1 MASKKKPGEPVRQDR
16 RPKRITKRQ
25 EAFAVEYIRN
35 GQNASAALRATY
47 DCSRANANTVARR
60 ASEMLKV
67 PLVAARIDEIK
78 RPIIEKLEREAG
90 ISMERTLKEL
100 ARIAYFDARK
110 LFNADGTP
118 KPINDLDDDTV
129 AALAGL
135 EVASVGNAEVGIGQ
149 VMKYK
154 IADKNSALDK
164 CMKHLGLYERDN
176 RQKPDPASEAQAAQE
191 AVREGFEDLVAAFD
205 RAMKK

>member
-16 RPKRITKRQ
+16 TPKRITKQQ
-25 EAFAVEYIRN
+25 EAFALEYIRN
-35 GQNASAALRATY
+35 GHNASAALRATY
-47 DCSRANANTVARR
+47 DCSRSNANTVARR

-67 PLVAARIDEIK
+67 PLVAARINEIK
-78 RPIIEKLEREAG
+78 RPIIEKLERDAG

-154 IADKNSALDK
+154 IADKNLSLI
-164 CMKHLGLYERDN
+164 HI
-176 RQKPDPASEAQAAQE
+176 
-191 AVREGFEDLVAAFD
+191 
-205 RAMKK
+205 